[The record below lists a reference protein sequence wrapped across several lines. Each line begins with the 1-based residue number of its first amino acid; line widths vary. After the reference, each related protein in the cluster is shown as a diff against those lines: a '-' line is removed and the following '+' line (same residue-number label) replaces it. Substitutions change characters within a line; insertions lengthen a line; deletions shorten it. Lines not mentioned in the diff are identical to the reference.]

1 MPIDGYKKTNKS
13 MSVYDFLCLA
23 AQKKKL
29 TKEEFTRIRNFGT
42 PEELEK
48 AVEQMAAQ
56 GGYEN
61 LV

>member
-1 MPIDGYKKTNKS
+1 MPINGYKKTGRS
-13 MSVYDFLCLA
+13 MSVYDFMCMA

-29 TKEEFTRIRNFGT
+29 TRDEFTHIRNHGT
-42 PEELEK
+42 PEELER